1 MKEHDCRKQNLIKQ
15 ISNSPDKGFKVRLI
29 NVIKML
35 IKFRRMDKQ
44 WDFNS
49 EVENIGKS
57 QKEIKDLKNT
67 IIKLKHNLQEF
78 NSKLNE
84 AGERTSQLADRAE
97 ELTH

>member
-44 WDFNS
+44 
-49 EVENIGKS
+49 
-57 QKEIKDLKNT
+57 
-67 IIKLKHNLQEF
+67 
-78 NSKLNE
+78 
-84 AGERTSQLADRAE
+84 
-97 ELTH
+97 